1 MHPSANVDNTPNK
14 QPIPQHVLER
24 LESEWRQIR
33 ENPQTPSKNT

>member
-1 MHPSANVDNTPNK
+1 MQPSQQNTKAP

-33 ENPQTPSKNT
+33 ENAPQSAAPR